1 MEARISENGGWTDVT
16 QSMSV
21 EVTANSSVYVRVTDQ
36 NGETYEQNR
45 YIECFDKTKPTLS
58 AAAKNGAL

>member
-1 MEARISENGGWTDVT
+1 MT
-16 QSMSV
+16 QTKSLK
-21 EVTANSSVYVRVTDQ
+21 VTANSSVYVRVTDQ